1 VKTAVSIPDD
11 VYRRAERPA
20 RKMKVSQSR
29 LLSIAL
35 DEYVARH
42 ANDEITAM
50 NLALLD
56 IGDQAD
62 PFAREA
68 ARRTLA
74 RTEW

>member
-1 VKTAVSIPDD
+1 
-11 VYRRAERPA
+11 
-20 RKMKVSQSR
+20 MKVSQSR

>member
-1 VKTAVSIPDD
+1 
-11 VYRRAERPA
+11 
-20 RKMKVSQSR
+20 MKVSQSR

-42 ANDEITAM
+42 ADDEITEAM